1 MNRKISKDYQCRL
14 SQKLKERNDFN
25 PYQFIMHVAELV
37 KEKIL
42 IFRDDDYSVSI
53 KNNKLII
60 NNTKTI
66 EIAASRFRRESRKIL
81 RQLENSDQRFLI
93 TNKGKRKFVC
103 ISISEYESLLATKN
117 SLENH
122 VDNELSNDLSNSKPE

>member
-1 MNRKISKDYQCRL
+1 MNRKISKDYQRRL
-14 SQKLKERNDFN
+14 SHKLKQRNDFN
-25 PYQFIMHVAELV
+25 PYQFIMNVAELI

-66 EIAASRFRRESRKIL
+66 EISVSQFKRESRKIL
-81 RQLENSDQRFLI
+81 RQLENSDHRFVV
-93 TNKGKRKFVC
+93 TNKGKREFVC

-117 SLENH
+117 LLENH
-122 VDNELSNDLSNSKPE
+122 VDSELSGSL

>member
-1 MNRKISKDYQCRL
+1 MNRKISKDYQRRL
-14 SQKLKERNDFN
+14 SHKLKERNDFN

-66 EIAASRFRRESRKIL
+66 EITESRFRRESKKIL

-93 TNKGKRKFVC
+93 TNKGKREFVC

-117 SLENH
+117 SLENY

>member
-1 MNRKISKDYQCRL
+1 MYRKISKDYQRRL
-14 SQKLKERNDFN
+14 GHKIKERNDFN
-25 PYQFIMHVAELV
+25 PYQFIMNVAELV
-37 KEKIL
+37 KDKIL

-60 NNTKTI
+60 SNTKTI

-81 RQLENSDQRFLI
+81 RQVENSDKRFLI

-117 SLENH
+117 SLENY
-122 VDNELSNDLSNSKPE
+122 VDNELSNDLSNTKSE

>member
-1 MNRKISKDYQCRL
+1 MNRTISKDYQRRL
-14 SQKLKERNDFN
+14 GHKIKERNDFD
-25 PYQFIMHVAELV
+25 PYQFIMNVAELV

-60 NNTKTI
+60 SNTKTI
-66 EIAASRFRRESRKIL
+66 EIAVSRFRREIRKIL
-81 RQLENSDQRFLI
+81 RQLENSDHRFVV
-93 TNKGKRKFVC
+93 TNKGKREFVC

-117 SLENH
+117 LLENH
-122 VDNELSNDLSNSKPE
+122 VDIK

>member
-1 MNRKISKDYQCRL
+1 MNRKKSKNYQRRL
-14 SQKLKERNDFN
+14 SHKLKERNDFN
-25 PYQFIMHVAELV
+25 PYQFIMNVAKLV
-37 KEKIL
+37 QEEVL

-81 RQLENSDQRFLI
+81 RQLENSDHRFVV
-93 TNKGKRKFVC
+93 TNKGKREFVC

-117 SLENH
+117 LLENR
-122 VDNELSNDLSNSKPE
+122 VDSELSGSL

>member
-1 MNRKISKDYQCRL
+1 MNRKISKDYQRRL
-14 SQKLKERNDFN
+14 SHKLKERNNFN
-25 PYQFIMHVAELV
+25 PYQFIMNVAKLV
-37 KEKIL
+37 KEEVL

-66 EIAASRFRRESRKIL
+66 EIAASRFKREIRQIL
-81 RQLENSDQRFLI
+81 RQLENTDHRFVV
-93 TNKGKRKFVC
+93 TNKGKREFVC

-117 SLENH
+117 LLENH
-122 VDNELSNDLSNSKPE
+122 VDSDLSGSL

>member
-1 MNRKISKDYQCRL
+1 MNRKISKDYQRRL
-14 SQKLKERNDFN
+14 GHKLKQRNDFN

-37 KEKIL
+37 KEKVL

-66 EIAASRFRRESRKIL
+66 EITESRFSRESRKIL

-117 SLENH
+117 SLENY
-122 VDNELSNDLSNSKPE
+122 VDIELSSGL

>member
-1 MNRKISKDYQCRL
+1 MNRKISKDYQRRL
-14 SQKLKERNDFN
+14 SHKLKQRNDFN
-25 PYQFIMHVAELV
+25 PYQFIMNVAELI

-66 EIAASRFRRESRKIL
+66 EISVSQFKRESRKIL
-81 RQLENSDQRFLI
+81 RQLENSDHRFVV
-93 TNKGKRKFVC
+93 TNKGKREFVC

-117 SLENH
+117 LLENR
-122 VDNELSNDLSNSKPE
+122 VDSELSGSL

>member
-1 MNRKISKDYQCRL
+1 MNRKISKDYQRRL
-14 SQKLKERNDFN
+14 SHKLKQRNDFN
-25 PYQFIMHVAELV
+25 AYKYIMRVAKLV
-37 KEKIL
+37 QEEVL

-66 EIAASRFRRESRKIL
+66 EIAESRFKRESRKIL
-81 RQLENSDQRFLI
+81 RQLENSNLRFLI
-93 TNKGKRKFVC
+93 TNKGKREFVC
-103 ISISEYESLLATKN
+103 ISITDYENLLSTKN

-122 VDNELSNDLSNSKPE
+122 VDIELSSGL

>member
-1 MNRKISKDYQCRL
+1 MNRKISKDYQRRL
-14 SQKLKERNDFN
+14 SHKLKQRNDFN
-25 PYQFIMHVAELV
+25 PYQFIMNVAELI

-81 RQLENSDQRFLI
+81 RQLENSDHRFVV
-93 TNKGKRKFVC
+93 TNKGKREFVC

-117 SLENH
+117 LLENR
-122 VDNELSNDLSNSKPE
+122 VDSELSGSL

>member
-1 MNRKISKDYQCRL
+1 MEIFMNRKISKDYQRRL
-14 SQKLKERNDFN
+14 SHKLKERRNDFN
-25 PYQFIMHVAELV
+25 PYQYIMRVAKLV
-37 KEKIL
+37 QEQVL

-66 EIAASRFRRESRKIL
+66 EIAASRFKRESRKIL
-81 RQLENSDQRFLI
+81 RQLENSDHRFVV
-93 TNKGKRKFVC
+93 TNKGKREFVC

-117 SLENH
+117 LLENR
-122 VDNELSNDLSNSKPE
+122 VDSELSGSL